1 MPVPVSDPQVLKE
14 QAGYHENMNNGIKRC
29 ASCRFYSDGTCE
41 IVTGMIEPYGG
52 CNFYQVADWVARGAL
67 QHE

>member
-1 MPVPVSDPQVLKE
+1 MPLPVYDPVITKD
-14 QAGYHENMNNGIKRC
+14 QAGYQEHMDNGIKRC
-29 ASCRFYSDGTCE
+29 ASCIHYTEGTCE

-52 CNFYQVADWVARGAL
+52 CNFYEVADWVARGAL